1 MQEITNHHNKWN
13 VPDEYAFNL
22 DVIETQ
28 VPNKYYLRKLVPN
41 YNDITRY
48 GLDLSYKY
56 GLSKYEPIAVVGSGL
71 SNPINHKEYFSV
83 IRDNLFTNMD
93 SFDLSQATVTWKG
106 SNNGAVLILE
116 IQFPNINQVF
126 SYEDISWKKSLR
138 TIIVRSLDGT
148 FSNVALH
155 GDIDWFC
162 ANTLI
167 RGDFQSVKIKN
178 SKNFSVENFA
188 NKIEDVTNNFYEQ
201 CELEKEYLKVYITD
215 DSVNKLLKDIF
226 PNKKTEDNQEE
237 ELKLKVKQ
245 QEIYD
250 LYQQESSERGDTL
263 YSLMSAFTRYSTHKP
278 LRKTKQITNWNNNN
292 AKLHKREIQIQR
304 ILQGDVWKDFVQQ
317 KMGVIQ

>member
-1 MQEITNHHNKWN
+1 MQETTNHHDKWN

-28 VPNKYYLRKLVPN
+28 VPNKYYLRKLVPDYTDN
-41 YNDITRY
+41 
-48 GLDLSYKY
+48 

-83 IRDNLFTNMD
+83 IKDNLFTNMD
-93 SFDLSQATVTWKG
+93 PFELSQALVTWKP
-106 SNNGAVLILE
+106 SNNGAVLILD
-116 IQFPNINQVF
+116 INFPTISQTF
-126 SYEDISWKKSLR
+126 KWEDSTWKKSLR

-162 ANTLI
+162 SNTLI
-167 RGDFQSVKIKN
+167 RGDFQSVKVKN

-188 NKIEDVTNNFYEQ
+188 DKIGNVTNQFHNQ
-201 CELEKEYLKVYITD
+201 CELEKEYTKVYLTD
-215 DSVNKLLKDIF
+215 SSVRNLIKDIF
-226 PNKKTEDNQEE
+226 PDTTNDEDV
-237 ELKLKVKQ
+237 ELEKEGTFILKRKQ
-245 QEIYD
+245 QEIFD

-317 KMGVIQ
+317 KMGVMQ